1 MSAVITAELLAMI
14 KSQYRLPWHG
24 THGVIHW
31 SRVYDNGMRLA
42 EQDGV
47 NIRVVQLF
55 SIFHDSRRRNEHRD
69 NGHGSRGAKLAAE
82 LRSFL
87 PVNDDE
93 FSLLVIACQLHT
105 VAETHEN
112 ITVKAC
118 FDSDRL
124 DLGRVGIVPDP
135 KYLCTPLAQQEKIIE
150 WAYARSLHHEPAA
163 NPFGFKEHDQ

>member
-1 MSAVITAELLAMI
+1 MSAIITAELLARI
-14 KSQYRLPWHG
+14 KSQYLLPWHG

-55 SIFHDSRRRNEHRD
+55 SIFHDSRRHNEHRD
-69 NGHGSRGAKLAAE
+69 NGHGSRGAELAAE
-82 LRSFL
+82 LRGSL

-112 ITVKAC
+112 ITVQAC

-135 KYLCTPLAQQEKIIE
+135 KYLCTPLAKEEKIIE
-150 WAYARSLHHEPAA
+150 WAYTRSLHHELAA
-163 NPFGFKEHDQ
+163 SPFGFKEHDQ